1 MLHLQQELF
10 LILQDTSLD
19 LDMILHQFPPLFAQ
33 TDRPLQTTIVMII
46 LKLPIN
52 ITIHLIITFI
62 LHQIQ
67 LPIQISTNIALKLI
81 QLQQHKTPSYNYHIP
96 MLHRKYI
103 LKIKE
108 LRILPLLIL
117 ISHRLLKED
126 FITLHL
132 HIYQLILCIKCI
144 QIQILT
150 LIQIHYHK
158 IQSNIY
164 LLNSHNN

>member
-33 TDRPLQTTIVMII
+33 IDRPLQTTIVTII

-62 LHQIQ
+62 PHQTQ
-67 LPIQISTNIALKLI
+67 LPIQISTKITLKLM
-81 QLQQHKTPSYNYHIP
+81 QLPQHKTPSYNYHIP
-96 MLHRKYI
+96 LLHRIYI

-117 ISHRLLKED
+117 ISHKFLKEN
-126 FITLHL
+126 FKTLHL
-132 HIYQLILCIKCI
+132 HIY
-144 QIQILT
+144 
-150 LIQIHYHK
+150 
-158 IQSNIY
+158 
-164 LLNSHNN
+164 